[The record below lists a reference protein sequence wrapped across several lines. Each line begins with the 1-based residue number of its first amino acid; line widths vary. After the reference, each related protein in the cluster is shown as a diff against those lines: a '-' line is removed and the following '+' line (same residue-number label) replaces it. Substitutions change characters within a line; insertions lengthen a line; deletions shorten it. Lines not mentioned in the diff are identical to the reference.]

1 MFLGCRCWILVIHT
15 RLFESFFNPKILIFD
30 ILEYMKIYTKT
41 GDNGQTSL
49 VGGTRISKTEL
60 RIEAYGTVDE
70 LNSYVGLLRDQEI
83 NNNRKDILKEIQD
96 RLFTIG
102 SILASEP
109 EQTKKRIP
117 DLHESDIELLEKQ
130 MDEMDESLEP
140 MRFFILPGGHQSV
153 SFGHLARTVCRR
165 AERVVL
171 KLAQTSEVDEL
182 VIKYLNRLSD
192 YLFVLCRMMIKDL
205 KIEEISWKP
214 RV

>member
-1 MFLGCRCWILVIHT
+1 
-15 RLFESFFNPKILIFD
+15 
-30 ILEYMKIYTKT
+30 MKIYTKT
-41 GDNGQTSL
+41 GDNGKTSL
-49 VGGTRISKTEL
+49 VGGTRVSKTEL

-70 LNSYVGLLRDQEI
+70 LNSYVGLLRDQEV
-83 NNNRKDILKEIQD
+83 NNGRKDILKEIQD

-102 SILASEP
+102 SILASES

-117 DLHESDIELLEKQ
+117 DLHESDVELLERE
-130 MDEMDESLEP
+130 MDKMDESLEP

-165 AERVVL
+165 AERITL
-171 KLAQTSEVDEL
+171 RLAEESEVNEL

-192 YLFVLCRMMIKDL
+192 YLFVLCRMMIKEL
-205 KIEEISWKP
+205 NIEEISWKP

>member
-1 MFLGCRCWILVIHT
+1 
-15 RLFESFFNPKILIFD
+15 
-30 ILEYMKIYTKT
+30 MKIYTKT
-41 GDNGQTSL
+41 GDSGQTSL
-49 VGGTRISKTEL
+49 VGGTRVSKTEL

-70 LNSYVGLLRDQEI
+70 LNSYVGLLRDQAI
-83 NNNRKDILKEIQD
+83 NNDRKDILKEIQD

-117 DLHESDIELLEKQ
+117 DLHESDIELLEKE
-130 MDEMDESLEP
+130 MDKMDESLEP

-165 AERVVL
+165 AERITL
-171 KLAQTSEVDEL
+171 RLAQETEVNDL

-205 KIEEISWKP
+205 NIEEISWKP

>member
-1 MFLGCRCWILVIHT
+1 
-15 RLFESFFNPKILIFD
+15 
-30 ILEYMKIYTKT
+30 MKIYTKT
-41 GDNGQTSL
+41 GDNGKTSL
-49 VGGTRISKTEL
+49 VGGTRVSKTEL

-83 NNNRKDILKEIQD
+83 NNDRKDILKEIQD

-117 DLHESDIELLEKQ
+117 DLHESDIELLEKE
-130 MDEMDESLEP
+130 MDKMDESLEP

-165 AERVVL
+165 AERITL
-171 KLAQTSEVDEL
+171 RLAEEMEVNDL

-205 KIEEISWKP
+205 NIEEISWKP

>member
-1 MFLGCRCWILVIHT
+1 
-15 RLFESFFNPKILIFD
+15 
-30 ILEYMKIYTKT
+30 MKIYTKT

-49 VGGTRISKTEL
+49 VGGTRVSKTEL

-83 NNNRKDILKEIQD
+83 NNDRKDILKEIQD

-117 DLHESDIELLEKQ
+117 DLHESDIELLEKE
-130 MDEMDESLEP
+130 MDKMDESLEP

-165 AERVVL
+165 AERITL
-171 KLAQTSEVDEL
+171 RLAQETEVNEL

-192 YLFVLCRMMIKDL
+192 YLFVLCRMMIKEL
-205 KIEEISWKP
+205 NIEEISWKP

>member
-1 MFLGCRCWILVIHT
+1 
-15 RLFESFFNPKILIFD
+15 
-30 ILEYMKIYTKT
+30 MKIYTKT

-49 VGGTRISKTEL
+49 VGGTRVSKTEL

-83 NNNRKDILKEIQD
+83 NNDRKDILKEIQD

-117 DLHESDIELLEKQ
+117 DLHESDIELLEKE
-130 MDEMDESLEP
+130 MDKMDESLEP

-165 AERVVL
+165 AERITL
-171 KLAQTSEVDEL
+171 RLAQETEVNEL
-182 VIKYLNRLSD
+182 VIKYTKR
-192 YLFVLCRMMIKDL
+192 
-205 KIEEISWKP
+205 
-214 RV
+214 

>member
-1 MFLGCRCWILVIHT
+1 
-15 RLFESFFNPKILIFD
+15 
-30 ILEYMKIYTKT
+30 MKIYTKT
-41 GDNGQTSL
+41 GDKGQTSL
-49 VGGTRISKTEL
+49 VGGTRVSKTEL

-70 LNSYVGLLRDQEI
+70 LNSYVGLVRDQAV
-83 NNNRKDILKEIQD
+83 NNGRKDILKEIQD

-117 DLHESDIELLEKQ
+117 DLHESDIELLENE
-130 MDEMDESLEP
+130 MDGMDESLEP

-171 KLAQTSEVDEL
+171 RLAEESEVNDL
-182 VIKYLNRLSD
+182 VIRYLNRLSD
-192 YLFVLCRMMIKDL
+192 YLFVLCRIMIREL
-205 KIEEISWKP
+205 NIEEISWKP
-214 RV
+214 RI

>member
-1 MFLGCRCWILVIHT
+1 MTINFCFLQ
-15 RLFESFFNPKILIFD
+15 D
-30 ILEYMKIYTKT
+30 ILLKKCSFVIMKIYTKT
-41 GDNGQTSL
+41 GDKGQTSL

-70 LNSYVGLLRDQEI
+70 LNSYVGLVRDQAV
-83 NNNRKDILKEIQD
+83 NNDRKDILKEIQD

-117 DLHESDIELLEKQ
+117 DLHESDIELLEKE
-130 MDEMDESLEP
+130 MDRMDESLEP

-165 AERVVL
+165 AERVVIRL
-171 KLAQTSEVDEL
+171 SQETEVDDL
-182 VIKYLNRLSD
+182 VIRYLNRLSD

-205 KIEEISWKP
+205 NIEEISWKP
-214 RV
+214 RI

>member
-1 MFLGCRCWILVIHT
+1 
-15 RLFESFFNPKILIFD
+15 
-30 ILEYMKIYTKT
+30 MKIYTKT
-41 GDNGQTSL
+41 GDSGQTSL

-70 LNSYVGLLRDQEI
+70 LNSYVGLLRDQEV
-83 NNNRKDILKEIQD
+83 NNGRKDILKEIQD

-117 DLHESDIELLEKQ
+117 DLHENDIELLEKE
-130 MDEMDESLEP
+130 MDEMDKNLEP

-165 AERVVL
+165 AERVTL
-171 KLAQTSEVDEL
+171 RLAQESEVNEL

-192 YLFVLCRMMIKDL
+192 YLFVLCRMMIKEL
-205 KIEEISWKP
+205 NTEEISWKP

>member
-1 MFLGCRCWILVIHT
+1 
-15 RLFESFFNPKILIFD
+15 
-30 ILEYMKIYTKT
+30 MKIYTKT

-49 VGGTRISKTEL
+49 VGGTRVSKTEL

-83 NNNRKDILKEIQD
+83 NNDRKDILKEIQD

-117 DLHESDIELLEKQ
+117 DLHESDIELLEK
-130 MDEMDESLEP
+130 EMDKMDKSLEP

-165 AERVVL
+165 AERITL
-171 KLAQTSEVDEL
+171 RLAQESEVNEL

-192 YLFVLCRMMIKDL
+192 YLFVLCRMMIKEL
-205 KIEEISWKP
+205 NIEEISWKP

>member
-1 MFLGCRCWILVIHT
+1 
-15 RLFESFFNPKILIFD
+15 
-30 ILEYMKIYTKT
+30 MKIYTKT
-41 GDNGQTSL
+41 GDKGQTSL
-49 VGGTRISKTEL
+49 VGGTRVSKTEL

-70 LNSYVGLLRDQEI
+70 LNAYVGLVRDQAV
-83 NNNRKDILKEIQD
+83 NNDRKDILKEIQD

-117 DLHESDIELLEKQ
+117 DLHESDIELLEKE
-130 MDEMDESLEP
+130 MDKMDESLEP

-165 AERVVL
+165 AERIVIRL
-171 KLAQTSEVDEL
+171 SQEIEVNEL
-182 VIKYLNRLSD
+182 VIRYLNRLSD
-192 YLFVLCRMMIKDL
+192 YFFVLCRMMIKDL
-205 KIEEISWKP
+205 NIEEISWKP